1 MRGAA
6 RTWSNPAVT
15 STSPPRVRALATA
28 ELTAREI
35 DAIRAILWAAFERP
49 DEPDEAF
56 TEDDWQ
62 HALGGRHVV
71 VEADGEIVAHAAVVE
86 RPIEFG
92 GRRLRTGYVEAVATH
107 PDHQGRGYGRLAMR
121 AANEIV
127 ARDFEVLGTGE
138 HGFYERLGW
147 STWRGRSYVRTDRG
161 LVATPDD
168 DGYLMILRT
177 PGTPPNLDLEAAVSC
192 DARPGDVW

>member
-1 MRGAA
+1 MPEQPHPVADV
-6 RTWSNPAVT
+6 RTIS
-15 STSPPRVRALATA
+15 TA
-28 ELTAREI
+28 ELTSAEVA
-35 DAIRAILWAAFERP
+35 AIRSLLWAAFERP

-62 HALGGRHVV
+62 HALGGAHVV
-71 VEADGEIVAHAAVVE
+71 VEVDGEIVAHAAVVE

-107 PDHQGRGYGRLAMR
+107 PDFQGRGYGRLAMR
-121 AANEIV
+121 AANDIV
-127 ARDFEVLGTGE
+127 ARDFEIGMLGTGE

-147 STWRGRSYVRTDRG
+147 SSWRGRSYLRMDGG

-177 PGTPPNLDLEAAVSC
+177 LGTPPNLDLEAAVSC